1 MVRSMSGETI
11 GDRKLAEM
19 SLNQI
24 RELARSRMASEAW
37 EHAMGSAES
46 GATVRRNERIFR
58 RFLFRQRIFHDVV
71 DPDISVELFSRS
83 VSTPAFVA
91 PIGSFGLAGENAE
104 RYVAEGAERAG
115 TMLFV
120 SHAARPSL
128 KDWAQWT
135 SSPLV
140 FMGYLSR
147 GRESVLENARYAEE
161 LGYAA
166 VGLTMDGLQPTK
178 LGHRFPLS
186 TKDGRPR
193 RGHPASPRDIEWL
206 KGEVSLPVVVK
217 GIMGAEDALIALDA
231 GADALVVS
239 NHGGRVLD
247 YNRAAIEALPEAVE
261 AAAGR
266 VPVLFDSGIRSGGD
280 AVKALALGAKAVLV
294 GRPVFWGVGAAGAEG
309 VERVFQILKEE
320 IRRVLVMTGTA
331 SLERVTSS
339 ILIRAD

>member
-1 MVRSMSGETI
+1 
-11 GDRKLAEM
+11 
-19 SLNQI
+19 
-24 RELARSRMASEAW
+24 
-37 EHAMGSAES
+37 MGATES
-46 GATVRRNERIFR
+46 GATMRRNQRIFR

-71 DPDISVELFSRS
+71 DPDISVELFGRR
-83 VSTPAFVA
+83 VSTPAMVA
-91 PIGSFGLAGENAE
+91 PVGSFSHAGENAE
-104 RYVAEGAERAG
+104 RYVAEGAGRAG

-120 SHAARPSL
+120 SHAARPSVR
-128 KDWAQWT
+128 DWAQWT

-147 GRESVLENARYAEE
+147 GRQGVLENARNAEE

-186 TKDGRPR
+186 TKDRRPR

-206 KGEVSLPVVVK
+206 KGEVSLPIVIK
-217 GIMGAEDALIALDA
+217 GIMGAEDARIALDA

-247 YNRAAIEALPEAVE
+247 YNRAAIEALPEVVE
-261 AAAGR
+261 AAGR

-280 AVKALALGAKAVLV
+280 VVKALALGAKAVLV
-294 GRPVFWGVGAAGAEG
+294 GRPIFWGVGAAGVAG
-309 VERVFQILKEE
+309 VERVFEIFREE
-320 IRRVLVMTGTA
+320 IRRVLVMTGTG
-331 SLERVTSS
+331 SVNQVPSS